1 MSLLEVDRVSKRF
14 GGVTALDAVSL
25 RVNEGEI
32 VGVMGANGAGKTTLF
47 SLIAGHQRPD
57 AGTVR
62 LREAVISGLSPDR
75 ICRLGLTRTFQIV
88 RPFESLTVL
97 ESATVAA
104 LYGAG
109 RQTGRKA
116 AEAQANDAIALAG
129 LADRLHQPGGT
140 LTLSGQK
147 RLEVA
152 RALATGARVLLLDE
166 VMAGLTPTEVEE
178 MLSVVTRIRSERGI
192 TVLIIEHVMKALM
205 RLSDR
210 VLVLHHG
217 KPIALGPPAAIAA
230 DPQVLNVYYGGA
242 A

>member
-14 GGVTALDAVSL
+14 GGLVALDAVSL
-25 RVNEGEI
+25 SVEQGEI

-47 SLIAGHQRPD
+47 SLIAGHQKPD
-57 AGTVR
+57 GGTVR
-62 LREAVISGLSPDR
+62 LRDRVISGLRPDQ

-88 RPFESLTVL
+88 RPFEDLTVL
-97 ESATVAA
+97 EGVTVGA
-104 LYGAG
+104 LYGSRRDA
-109 RQTGRKA
+109 GRKA
-116 AEAQANDAIALAG
+116 AEAAARDAITLAG

-152 RALATGARVLLLDE
+152 RALATGAAVLMLDE

-178 MLSVVTRIRSERGI
+178 MLAVIARIRSERGI

-217 KPIALGPPAAIAA
+217 KPIALGTPATVAA
-230 DPQVLNVYYGGA
+230 DPHVLEVYYGGA

>member
-25 RVNEGEI
+25 NVDKGEI

-47 SLIAGHQRPD
+47 SLIAGHQKPD
-57 AGTVR
+57 GGEVR
-62 LREAVISGLSPDR
+62 LNSRTISGLRPDQ

-88 RPFESLTVL
+88 RPFEGMTVL
-97 ESATVAA
+97 DGVTVAA
-104 LYGAG
+104 LYGSRHRNRTDADAVA
-109 RQTGRKA
+109 R
-116 AEAQANDAIALAG
+116 DAIALAG
-129 LADRLHQPGGT
+129 LTDRLHQSGGT

-152 RALATGARVLLLDE
+152 RALATGAEVLMLDE

-178 MLSVVTRIRSERGI
+178 MLGVVARIRSERGI

-217 KPIALGPPAAIAA
+217 KPIALGTPATIAA
-230 DPQVLNVYYGGA
+230 DRQVLDVYYGA
-242 A
+242 AA